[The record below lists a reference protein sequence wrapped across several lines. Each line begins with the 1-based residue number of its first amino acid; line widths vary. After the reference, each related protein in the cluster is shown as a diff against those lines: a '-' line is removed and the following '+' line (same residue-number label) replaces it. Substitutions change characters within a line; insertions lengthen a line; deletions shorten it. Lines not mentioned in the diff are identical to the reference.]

1 MSGYAQMLQAR
12 AAELPED
19 MRELVERI
27 LAQGEHMEQLI
38 VALLELSQISRHE
51 LRKIGTD
58 LSEIAEHTFE
68 ELQRRDPERALRWSV
83 EPGMRAYADPRLL
96 RIVFDNLLGNA
107 WKFTRDE
114 QDPAIEVGVI
124 DGETCTFFVRDNGAG
139 FDPQYAKK
147 LFQPFQRLHP
157 ASQFEGTGI
166 GLATVQRIV
175 RRHGGHI
182 WSESTPERGATF
194 FFELPAQQRAHS
206 GRGT

>member
-1 MSGYAQMLQAR
+1 
-12 AAELPED
+12 
-19 MRELVERI
+19 VEKI

-38 VALLELSQISRHE
+38 AALLELSQISRHE

-58 LSEIAEHTFE
+58 LSEIAKHTLE
-68 ELQRRDPERALRWSV
+68 ELQSRDAGRAIRWSV

-107 WKFTRDE
+107 WKFTRDQ
-114 QDPAIEVGVI
+114 QDPAIEVGTI
-124 DGETCTFFVRDNGAG
+124 AGDTCTFFVRDNGAG

-175 RRHGGHI
+175 RRHGGRI
-182 WSESTPERGATF
+182 WSESTPQHGATF
-194 FFELPAQQRAHS
+194 FFGLPAQQRAYS